1 MCRGIEGK
9 GMKCSLLGALVGAMM
24 GNGPQGLGHELY
36 LGGDAQSVEVR
47 KESSAIHKDICA
59 FLAN

>member
-1 MCRGIEGK
+1 MCHCIEGK
-9 GMKCSLLGALVGAMM
+9 GMKCSSLGVLVGAMM
-24 GNGPQGLGHELY
+24 GDEPQGLGHELY

-47 KESSAIHKDICA
+47 KGSSAIHKDICA

>member
-1 MCRGIEGK
+1 
-9 GMKCSLLGALVGAMM
+9 MKCSSLGVLVGAMM
-24 GNGPQGLGHELY
+24 GDEPQGLGHELY

-47 KESSAIHKDICA
+47 KGSSAIHKDICA